1 MFRHRL
7 LRASSALVLAAL
19 VASGCAPV
27 PHGADPGASRAA
39 AAWATGPALP
49 VEVVEI
55 TRDSIGRVLTADP
68 AAAPVG
74 PYRLGVGD
82 VVHLHVVDEPEL
94 TLPQGYTVE
103 PDGAIA
109 VPYLGRVPAAEGSAE
124 DLRAELARRLARYR
138 AAPEVFVRIT
148 GFHARHVTVVGAVRQ
163 PSRQPL
169 TDRPLSVIDAIN
181 AAGGFLDPANPPQ
194 VTLLRAGAELA
205 VDLDGFLT
213 RGTPLPVLADG
224 DVVRAAPPTGPLA
237 RAPRARV
244 ALHAGGRMRSLD
256 LAPGATLAGLATRIG
271 AGAADTLYLLRPQD
285 GRVLA
290 LAFAGPDATDPAL
303 GGRVAVNPGEAL
315 ALLPGRATS
324 VDHHLARLGP
334 ALAGLAGH

>member
-1 MFRHRL
+1 MFPHRL
-7 LRASSALVLAAL
+7 LRASSALALAAL
-19 VASGCAPV
+19 VAAGCTPGPRA
-27 PHGADPGASRAA
+27 ADPGVSRAA

-55 TRDSIGRVLTADP
+55 TRDSIGRILTAGP
-68 AAAPVG
+68 AAAPGG

-82 VVHLHVVDEPEL
+82 VVQLHVVDEPEL

-109 VPYLGRVPAAEGSAE
+109 VPYLGRVPAANGSAE

-194 VTLLRAGAELA
+194 VTLLRAGQALP

-213 RGTPLPVLADG
+213 RGAPLPLLADG

-237 RAPRARV
+237 RAPQARV
-244 ALHAGGRMRSLD
+244 ALHAGGRIRSLD
-256 LAPGATLAGLATRIG
+256 LPPGATLAGLAVLAG
-271 AGAADTLYLLRPQD
+271 AGPSDTLYLLRPQSD
-285 GRVLA
+285 RVLA
-290 LAFAGPDATDPAL
+290 LAFAGPDAADPAL
-303 GGRVAVNPGEAL
+303 GGQVAVYPGEVL
-315 ALLPGRATS
+315 ALLPGPAFG
-324 VDHHLARLGP
+324 VDQHLARLGP